1 MILPS
6 KHIRFSESIIGF
18 SGYILSQ
25 LVSSAYS
32 VDEIWDICQNK
43 KYGQVCFINQSYD
56 NLVKALDLLY
66 LMGLI
71 ELNEEGKIITV

>member
-6 KHIRFSESIIGF
+6 KHIRLSESILGF

-25 LVSSAYS
+25 LAPAAYS

-43 KYGQVCFINQSYD
+43 KYGQVSFVNQSYD
-56 NLVKALDLLY
+56 NMVKALNLLY
-66 LMGLI
+66 MMGLV
-71 ELNEEGKIITV
+71 ELNEEGKIVKI

>member
-32 VDEIWDICQNK
+32 VDEIWDMCQSRK
-43 KYGQVCFINQSYD
+43 HGQVCFANQSYD

-66 LMGLI
+66 MMGLV

>member
-25 LVSSAYS
+25 LASSACS
-32 VDEIWDICQNK
+32 VDDMWEICQNR
-43 KYGQVCFINQSYD
+43 KYGQVCFVNQSYD

-66 LMGLI
+66 MMGLI
-71 ELNEEGKIITV
+71 EINEEGKIIKV